1 MGVWVKPDDTQDVRN
16 AGMTQIEH
24 SGVSAVSIVEH
35 KTTLKTH
42 SNTTIS
48 VVDDQCEE
56 KEWDEKVHCG
66 VGWVD
71 IPKPTLYM
79 CV

>member
-1 MGVWVKPDDTQDVRN
+1 MGVGGKPEDTQEVRKV
-16 AGMTQIEH
+16 GRTQIEH
-24 SGVSAVSIVEH
+24 SGISAVSIVVH

-79 CV
+79 RV